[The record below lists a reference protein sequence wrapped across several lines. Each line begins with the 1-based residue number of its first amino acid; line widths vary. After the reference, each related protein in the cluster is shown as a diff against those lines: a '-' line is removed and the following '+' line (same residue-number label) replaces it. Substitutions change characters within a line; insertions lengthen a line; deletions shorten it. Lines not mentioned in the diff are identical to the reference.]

1 MARKK
6 KKFLIR
12 FTPPQILALGILT
25 IILIGSVLLSLP
37 AATVSG
43 RPLAFLNAFFTATS
57 AATVTG
63 LTVVNTGAEFSLFGQ
78 LVILAL
84 VQVGGLGFMTM
95 ATLIALVLRKKISLR
110 ERLLLQEAM
119 NQSSVEGIVRLI
131 RKVLTYALIIEL
143 TGAVLFAIRW
153 SFDMPL
159 GKAIYFGVF
168 HSISIFNNAGFDLF
182 GSIPDSKGSLME
194 YVHDPFINLVAIAL
208 IVLGGIG
215 FIVMVDLLDY
225 KETRRLSLHSKV
237 VLSAT
242 GLLILLGSIV
252 IFIFE
257 FTNPNTLQPLSFTSK
272 LYASFF
278 QSATTRSAGVN
289 TIDIESMR
297 QATQF
302 FIIIL
307 MFIGAAPGSAGG
319 GIKITTFA
327 ILVGAV
333 YAMSRG
339 REEIVFFRKRLAK
352 DRLYKATTLTLLA
365 LFLII
370 IGTMALSVLER
381 APFLIIMFEI
391 TSAFGTA
398 GMSLGLTS
406 ELSVPGKMLMAV
418 LMFIG
423 RLGPLTL
430 AYALTPKG
438 GKELYRY
445 PEGKI
450 TIG

>member
-12 FTPPQILALGILT
+12 FTPPQVLALGILT
-25 IILIGSVLLSLP
+25 IIIIGSVLLSLP

-182 GSIPDSKGSLME
+182 GGIPDSKGSLME
-194 YVHDPFINLVAIAL
+194 YVHDPFINIVAITL
-208 IVLGGIG
+208 IILGGIG

-339 REEIVFFRKRLAK
+339 KEEIVFFRKRLAK

-370 IGTMALSVLER
+370 VGTMALSVFER

-406 ELSVPGKMLMAV
+406 ELSVPGKMLMTV